1 MSETKDISRRR
12 LDDFL
17 AARLRARKLDQNQSE
32 RPSAETTTVSAP
44 RPEERATPANES

>member
-17 AARLRARKLDQNQSE
+17 AARLRARKADQNKSQG
-32 RPSAETTTVSAP
+32 PSAEQSQSSSP

>member
-17 AARLRARKLDQNQSE
+17 AARLRARKVDQNKPQG
-32 RPSAETTTVSAP
+32 PSAETAAVSSP